1 VPAGNDTVSALYVQY
16 RGVVYAR
23 CLSLLKNEAA
33 AEDATQEVFLKFAS
47 AERSIDAPLA
57 YLLQSATNHCLN
69 LQRGPARQ
77 QPVDIQSDEGE
88 AVVADRAHRVTGA
101 NEARDLSRK
110 VLEGLGTVSRAIAL
124 AVFSRDEEKQEV
136 ASQLGISRKTVTR
149 KLARIAERA
158 RALLGR
164 PPHDQ

>member
-1 VPAGNDTVSALYVQY
+1 MPAEPHVVSALYEQY

-23 CLSLLKNEAA
+23 CLSLLKNAAA

-47 AERSIDAPLA
+47 AERTVDAPLA

-77 QPVDIQSDEGE
+77 QPVDLHSEEGE
-88 AVVADRAHRVTGA
+88 AVLADRAQRVTGA
-101 NEARDLSRK
+101 NEARDFSRR

-124 AVFSRDEEKQEV
+124 AVFARDEEKQEV
-136 ASQLGISRKTVTR
+136 AAQLGISRKTVTR

-158 RALLGR
+158 RGLLGR
-164 PPHDQ
+164 SSS